1 MRALL
6 LPLLLL
12 ICCGTAQAAKGA
24 HEKPAHHRTHWSR
37 VGRAEGATLYLDRA
51 SIVRQQQGR
60 SAWTLRSFRRPQTTP
75 NGKLFRSIKAQHVYA
90 CGAHTAILRAQIYYP
105 ETMGR
110 GEPVENYRF
119 EQFGPEA
126 IAPGSP
132 YAAALAAV
140 CRRRR

>member
-6 LPLLLL
+6 LSLLL
-12 ICCGTAQAAKGA
+12 ICCGTAQAAGKNA
-24 HEKPAHHRTHWSR
+24 AHHRTHWSR

-51 SIVRQQQGR
+51 GIVRQEQGR
-60 SAWTLRSFRRPQTTP
+60 RAWTLRSFRHPQSTP
-75 NGKLFRSIKAQHVYA
+75 GGKPFRSVKAQHVYA

-105 ETMGR
+105 EPMGR

-119 EQFGPEA
+119 EEFSPEA

>member
-6 LPLLLL
+6 LSLLL
-12 ICCGTAQAAKGA
+12 ICCGTAQAAGK
-24 HEKPAHHRTHWSR
+24 HPSHHRTHWSR

-51 SIVRQQQGR
+51 SIARVEQGR
-60 SAWTLRSFRRPQTTP
+60 RAWTLRSFRRPQNTP
-75 NGKLFRSIKAQHVYA
+75 GGKPFRSMKAQHVYA
-90 CGAHTAILRAQIYYP
+90 CGARTAILRAQIYYP
-105 ETMGR
+105 EAMGR

-119 EQFGPEA
+119 EEFSPEA

>member
-6 LPLLLL
+6 LSLLLV
-12 ICCGTAQAAKGA
+12 CCGTAQATRQTGDHA
-24 HEKPAHHRTHWSR
+24 PSHHRTHWSR

-51 SIVRQQQGR
+51 SIVHVDQGR
-60 SAWTLRSFRRPQTTP
+60 RAWTLRSFRHPRNTP
-75 NGKLFRSIKAQHVYA
+75 GGKPFRSIKAQHVYA
-90 CGAHTAILRAQIYYP
+90 CGARTTVLRAQIYYP
-105 ETMGR
+105 EAMGR

-119 EQFGPEA
+119 EEFSPEA